1 MANTEINNSKIGEWF
16 AAGGMAAVIS
26 GIKNIWNKVAELDS
40 ALTDLKKTTDATEAE
55 LKAFCFTSN
64 DTAKQIGVPTA
75 EIINAAAAWSR
86 LGYSIKDAAALAK
99 NSAILASIS
108 PDLNI
113 GQAVDGLSTSL
124 KAFKI
129 EAGDSL
135 DGVISKINVIGNTK
149 ALNNGTIV
157 DILTNSASAMA
168 AGNNTLE
175 QTIALGTAAAEIT
188 GNAGEAGNA
197 LKSVSMRIRGIDED
211 TGQFSESLDN
221 LKETIYDLTGV
232 SVMQD
237 ANTYKSTYDI
247 LKQISDVW
255 NTLAG
260 KAQAETLEALFG
272 KEQTDAGNTILSNFD
287 SAENAMVSMARSAG
301 NAMEA
306 MNGIFDSVDYKL
318 NRLKETGVGIG
329 QNLFGG
335 DDMKASIDILNKFAE
350 AVDFLTGKLGLF
362 GTVRAG
368 LGIGAFI
375 QNLDWLKCR
384 AAKIA

>member
-1 MANTEINNSKIGEWF
+1 M
-16 AAGGMAAVIS
+16 
-26 GIKNIWNKVAELDS
+26 
-40 ALTDLKKTTDATEAE
+40 
-55 LKAFCFTSN
+55 
-64 DTAKQIGVPTA
+64 
-75 EIINAAAAWSR
+75 
-86 LGYSIKDAAALAK
+86 
-99 NSAILASIS
+99 
-108 PDLNI
+108 
-113 GQAVDGLSTSL
+113 
-124 KAFKI
+124 
-129 EAGDSL
+129 
-135 DGVISKINVIGNTK
+135 
-149 ALNNGTIV
+149 NNGTIV

-287 SAENAMVSMARSAG
+287 SAENAMVSMTRSSG

-318 NRLKETGVGIG
+318 NRLKEQELESARTC
-329 QNLFGG
+329 L
-335 DDMKASIDILNKFAE
+335 
-350 AVDFLTGKLGLF
+350 
-362 GTVRAG
+362 
-368 LGIGAFI
+368 
-375 QNLDWLKCR
+375 
-384 AAKIA
+384 AAMI

>member
-113 GQAVDGLSTSL
+113 GQAVDGLATSL

-135 DGVISKINVIGNTK
+135 DGVIS
-149 ALNNGTIV
+149 NNGTIV

-362 GTVRAG
+362 GTVGAG